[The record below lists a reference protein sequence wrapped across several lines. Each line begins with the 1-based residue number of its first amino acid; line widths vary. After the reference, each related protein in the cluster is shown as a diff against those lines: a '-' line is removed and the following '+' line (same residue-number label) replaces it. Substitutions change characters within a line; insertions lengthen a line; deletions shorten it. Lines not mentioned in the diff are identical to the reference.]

1 MEYNKI
7 YYVVFFEGNMF
18 QTFKDIFSKK
28 KRINKEG
35 PFASENE
42 AVEQSMKHVKASIVY
57 NSVKQSFLQ
66 DPRHN
71 NYAVDSIHHLITWAK
86 QNIPH
91 IKRRSFNSFTS
102 LQPIPEDAALQVPA
116 EEPVLSENAALPE
129 EPALLALPEEPA
141 LSEPALPDIENNA
154 TVICDE

>member
-1 MEYNKI
+1 MEHNQI

-102 LQPIPEDAALQVPA
+102 LQPIPEDAVLQVQ
-116 EEPVLSENAALPE
+116 
-129 EPALLALPEEPA
+129 PEEPA
-141 LSEPALPDIENNA
+141 LSEPALSEPALSEPALLVLPEEPALPDIENTA

>member
-1 MEYNKI
+1 MEHNQI

-35 PFASENE
+35 PFA
-42 AVEQSMKHVKASIVY
+42 Y

-102 LQPIPEDAALQVPA
+102 LQPIPEDAVLQV
-116 EEPVLSENAALPE
+116 LPE
-129 EPALLALPEEPA
+129 EPALLEPALSEPALLVLPEEPA
-141 LSEPALPDIENNA
+141 LSEPALPDIENTA

>member
-1 MEYNKI
+1 
-7 YYVVFFEGNMF
+7 MF

-86 QNIPH
+86 QNIPQ

-102 LQPIPEDAALQVPA
+102 LQPIPEDAALQV
-116 EEPVLSENAALPE
+116 LPE

-141 LSEPALPDIENNA
+141 ALPEEPALQALPDMENTA